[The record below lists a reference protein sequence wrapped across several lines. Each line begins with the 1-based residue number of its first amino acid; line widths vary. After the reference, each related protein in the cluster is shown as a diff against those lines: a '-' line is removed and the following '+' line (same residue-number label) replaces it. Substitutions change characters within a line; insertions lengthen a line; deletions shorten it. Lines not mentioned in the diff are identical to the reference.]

1 MGPFLAQDPRWA
13 LQPPRPSRLAPET
26 PPTPPRGLP
35 PPLPGLAAALTMTA
49 VGRGRVPPAPFLCS
63 LSRRPGRGAQLLPLR
78 PWLGPS
84 GSAPLPAAS
93 DAHCAQRPQVR
104 STPVPAALSQP
115 RAHGGTFI
123 PARRR
128 RPLAAPK
135 RRASTRDVSAH
146 GPGCST
152 RSLFFFVI
160 FGRKREKLGRWRA
173 AGLPMEARRGW
184 NGNLGI

>member
-1 MGPFLAQDPRWA
+1 MG
-13 LQPPRPSRLAPET
+13 
-26 PPTPPRGLP
+26 PPTPQTIPTSSRDPAYSSKGP
-35 PPLPGLAAALTMTA
+35 PTAPPG
-49 VGRGRVPPAPFLCS
+49 
-63 LSRRPGRGAQLLPLR
+63 PGRGAHHDCGRPGAGPPGPLLVFSEPPAGAGGPQLLPLR